1 MRFIAQFVRRRG
13 LDHGIAL
20 GICALLLIFAVTSKV
35 AAYHPRELAARSI
48 AATKVWQAKSVPAGS
63 EVVNPG
69 VTLLSIELV
78 LLLSLCLV
86 SAGPSLE
93 REYPESHSPI
103 ENFAAL
109 AMRPPP
115 AF

>member
-1 MRFIAQFVRRRG
+1 VRFIAQFVRRRG

-20 GICALLLIFAVTSKV
+20 SICALLLVFAVTSKV

-48 AATKVWQAKSVPAGS
+48 AATKVWQAKSMAADS
-63 EVVNPG
+63 EVASPSVM
-69 VTLLSIELV
+69 LLSIELV
-78 LLLSLCLV
+78 IFLSLCLV

-93 REYPESHSPI
+93 REYPQSHSPM